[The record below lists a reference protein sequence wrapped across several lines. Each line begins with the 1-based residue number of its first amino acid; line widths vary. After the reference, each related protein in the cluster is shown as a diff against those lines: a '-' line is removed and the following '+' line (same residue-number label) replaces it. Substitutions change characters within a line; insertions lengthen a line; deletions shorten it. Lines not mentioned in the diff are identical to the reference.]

1 MFSVLYVD
9 DESNILE
16 VTKLY
21 LEVTGEFSVDT
32 RQSVKDGLDALK
44 IKTYNAVV
52 SDFQMPGTDGI
63 EFLKIVRST
72 FGDIPFILFTGKGRE
87 DVAIQALDNGV
98 DFYIQKGEDTESQ
111 LGELRNKI
119 KMAVDQNNT
128 KARINFEQRTD
139 LFNSL
144 PDAAFSIDKRGVVIA
159 WNKAIEEMTGVSA
172 ADIFGKDNYEY
183 ALPFYGGRCPLLID
197 LVFKP
202 DAKIEN
208 RYTNIVR
215 DQGTVITAEAR
226 FAKPRGVAKILS
238 CKAVPVHDNKG
249 NVIGAIE
256 SMYDITP
263 QKTAEHALHESEV
276 RLQRAELIAHIGHWQ
291 LDLSSGTMIY
301 SEGAG
306 AIYGLKNLV
315 QPVKVAQQ
323 IPLQEYRNGLDD
335 ALRALVA
342 QGKQYNVEYKIQRAN
357 DWALRDIH
365 SIAAYDAEHRIVFG
379 VIQDITERKQIERS
393 LWAMNEH
400 SPATHDELKDFWQ
413 KVEEITATVPGVVFQ
428 YSVNATKGR
437 EVCFVNEHAGKGIFG
452 YDYTDKDFFQWFTG
466 HVHPDDRHRFLESV
480 DDSQKRHVSW
490 HFEGRFVKPSGGNI
504 WFCGKASP
512 VNYGDDVIYSG
523 VLLDITERKIAEK
536 ILHDSEGKFRSIV
549 ENSPESILIIDLE
562 GMVLFSNN
570 AAVQMIEGN
579 NCSSVIGRNIIEFIA
594 PESRE
599 QMAKDFLE
607 LFRGEDASFA
617 YYSVIAVQGRK
628 IRVES
633 IGKSVVFEGKTAA
646 LFSIRDVT
654 ERNLSE
660 DLLRE
665 NGGQIVLPFNAI
677 DEAIALHEIIF
688 DTYKKTSDYRV
699 LAVNDSFERQLDITR
714 ADVVGKTSREAYAT
728 TEPPYLEVFARVADT
743 GKPETFETWFAPL
756 QKYFRVSVYS
766 PRKNQFVTVFYDISE
781 RKLAEDAV
789 RQANIQLNLMTSITR
804 HDILNKVSALVGY
817 YGIIRLKFPNPAL
830 TYYIS
835 KLEDTTSAIQSLIM
849 DTQTYQ
855 NIGIREPQWQDPDKI
870 VRRLQIPETIKLTVD
885 LQGAQVYADPM
896 LEKVFFNLM
905 DNSIRHGGQV
915 TEIRVSVD
923 QADDGLAVVW
933 EDNGTGIPGE
943 YKDKIFEKGYG
954 VNTGLGLPLCREILA
969 ITGMSMR
976 ETGEAGK
983 GARFEIVIPK
993 GAYRLNQMT
1002 VGEKG
1007 ISIFPLPTSKS

>member
-159 WNKAIEEMTGVSA
+159 WNKAIEELTGVSA
-172 ADIFGKDNYEY
+172 VDMFGKDNYEY
-183 ALPFYGGRCPLLID
+183 ALPFYGERCPLLID

-202 DAKIEN
+202 DAKIED

-215 DQGTVITAEAR
+215 DQGTVITGEAR
-226 FAKPRGVAKILS
+226 FAKPRGDAKILS
-238 CKAVPVHDNKG
+238 CKAVPVYDNKG

-256 SMYDITP
+256 SMCDITP
-263 QKTAEHALHESEV
+263 QKTAEHALQESEV
-276 RLQRAELIAHIGHWQ
+276 RLQRAELIAHVGHWQ
-291 LDLSSGTMIY
+291 IDLSSGTMIY

-306 AIYGLKNLV
+306 TIYGLKNLV
-315 QPVKVAQQ
+315 QPVKAAQQ
-323 IPLQEYRNGLDD
+323 IPLPEYRNGLDE
-335 ALRALVA
+335 ALRALIA
-342 QGKQYNVEYKIQRAN
+342 QGKPYNVEYKIQRAN

-365 SIAAYDAEHRIVFG
+365 SIAAYDAEHRVVFG
-379 VIQDITERKQIERS
+379 VIQDITERK
-393 LWAMNEH
+393 
-400 SPATHDELKDFWQ
+400 
-413 KVEEITATVPGVVFQ
+413 
-428 YSVNATKGR
+428 
-437 EVCFVNEHAGKGIFG
+437 
-452 YDYTDKDFFQWFTG
+452 
-466 HVHPDDRHRFLESV
+466 
-480 DDSQKRHVSW
+480 
-490 HFEGRFVKPSGGNI
+490 
-504 WFCGKASP
+504 
-512 VNYGDDVIYSG
+512 
-523 VLLDITERKIAEK
+523 IAEK
-536 ILHDSEGKFRSIV
+536 ILRESEGRFRSIV
-549 ENSPESILIIDLE
+549 ENSPESILIIDLQ
-562 GMVLFSNN
+562 GTILFSNS
-570 AAVQMIEGN
+570 AAIQTIEGN
-579 NCSSVIGRNIIEFIA
+579 DFSSLIGRNIIEFIS
-594 PESRE
+594 PESRG
-599 QMAKDFLE
+599 QMAKDFSKLS
-607 LFRGEDASFA
+607 RGEDATFA
-617 YYSVIAVQGRK
+617 CYSVITAQGRK
-628 IRVES
+628 RLVES
-633 IGKSVVFEGKTAA
+633 IGKSVVFEGKTTVF
-646 LFSIRDVT
+646 LSVREVT
-654 ERNLSE
+654 DRKLSG
-660 DLLRE
+660 DLLQE
-665 NGGQIVLPFNAI
+665 NGDQLVLAFNAI
-677 DEAIALHEIIF
+677 EEGMALHEIIF
-688 DTYKKTSDYRV
+688 DTDKKASDYRV
-699 LAVNDSFERQLDITR
+699 LAVNDSFERQLDINR
-714 ADVVGKTSREAYAT
+714 ADVAGKTSREAYAT

-756 QKYFRVSVYS
+756 QKYFRISVYS

-781 RKLAEDAV
+781 RKMAEDAV

-804 HDILNKVSALVGY
+804 HDILNKVSALIGY

-835 KLEDTTSAIQSLIM
+835 KLEDTTHAIQSLIM

-855 NIGIREPQWQDPDKI
+855 NIGIREPQWQDLDKI
-870 VRRLQIPETIKLTVD
+870 VRRLQIPEMIKLTVD
-885 LQGAQVYADPM
+885 LRSVQVYADPM

-905 DNSIRHGGQV
+905 DNSIRHGGHV
-915 TEIRVSVD
+915 TEIRVAVSR
-923 QADDGLAVVW
+923 ADEGLVVVW

-943 YKDKIFEKGYG
+943 DKDKIFEKGYG
-954 VNTGLGLPLCREILA
+954 VNTGLGLPLCSEILA
-969 ITGMSMR
+969 ITGISLR
-976 ETGEAGK
+976 ETGEPGK
-983 GARFEIVIPK
+983 GARFEIVVPK

-1002 VGEKG
+1002 VGEKE
-1007 ISIFPLPTSKS
+1007 ISIFPIPTSKS